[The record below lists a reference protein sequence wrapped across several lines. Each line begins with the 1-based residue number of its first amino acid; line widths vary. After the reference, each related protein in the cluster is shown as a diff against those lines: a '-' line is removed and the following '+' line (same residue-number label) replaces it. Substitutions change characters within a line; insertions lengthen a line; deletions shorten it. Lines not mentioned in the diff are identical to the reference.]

1 MERGAEKGGPARRR
15 ETADL
20 EVAPI
25 RRLFQEQND
34 SPAPS
39 GGLAC
44 TRPSQEEGGRSWG
57 SEAPVADCRRLFL
70 GPGARGPTPS
80 CARVAPPGMRRR
92 GRWRRGAIW
101 KAPPVALRLSKGRL
115 LRAGGGCS
123 AGSMRSRLAGS
134 TARLTSEGTV
144 CLLMRC
150 ESKSPVA
157 WGAVPGA
164 GKTSQLLAASWRAGF
179 GMKGH
184 GEGREG
190 GPRRPEGLGPTGVG
204 AAFPE
209 VAGCRRGSRWG

>member
-92 GRWRRGAIW
+92 GRWRLGAIW
-101 KAPPVALRLSKGRL
+101 KAPRL
-115 LRAGGGCS
+115 LSDCPRAGCF
-123 AGSMRSRLAGS
+123 ALAEAA
-134 TARLTSEGTV
+134 ARD
-144 CLLMRC
+144 RC
-150 ESKSPVA
+150 
-157 WGAVPGA
+157 GA
-164 GKTSQLLAASWRAGF
+164 GWRGA
-179 GMKGH
+179 
-184 GEGREG
+184 
-190 GPRRPEGLGPTGVG
+190 PRG
-204 AAFPE
+204 
-209 VAGCRRGSRWG
+209 